1 MNSLGLILRD
11 RDLRAKV
18 FFVLAFFA
26 VFRLLAAIPIP
37 SFDPNLRPDFLN
49 NNFFGLLNIF
59 SGGALD
65 NISIVML
72 GVGPYITA
80 SIIMQLLTMIFP
92 SLKTMYQEEGEV
104 GRRKFNQISRLITV
118 PLAIMQG
125 YGLLVLLARQNVIP
139 PLGAFDMFTN
149 VLVVT
154 AGSMLLVWLGELI
167 SEYGIGNGVSLII
180 FAGIVASI
188 PQTVQQVWFHRSDTG
203 ADYNWFCDY
212 RASRYRRGCRYH
224 RGRAPRPRFLC

>member
-1 MNSLGLILRD
+1 MQSIIAIFKD
-11 RDLRAKV
+11 RDLRKKML
-18 FFVLAFFA
+18 FVLGFLAL
-26 VFRLLAAIPIP
+26 FRLFAAIPIP
-37 SFDPNLRPDFLN
+37 SFDPSRRPDIFANSFL
-49 NNFFGLLNIF
+49 GLLNIF

-72 GVGPYITA
+72 GVGPYITG

-188 PQTVQQVWFHRSDTG
+188 PQTVQQVWFQFAGQSGSIDPT
-203 ADYNWFCDY
+203 
-212 RASRYRRGCRYH
+212 
-224 RGRAPRPRFLC
+224 L